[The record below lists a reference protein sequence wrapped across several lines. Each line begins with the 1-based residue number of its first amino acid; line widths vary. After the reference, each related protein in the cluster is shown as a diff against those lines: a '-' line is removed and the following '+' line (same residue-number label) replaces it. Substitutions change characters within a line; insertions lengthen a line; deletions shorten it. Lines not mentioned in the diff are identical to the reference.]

1 MEAWRKRYTVE
12 LLNDVILYYAKLVEF
27 RRWTTSGFLLKL
39 LRIWPESTAERNCR
53 LLLGKKIALKYT
65 KGQKFEKKIQL
76 SVISLL
82 LVTSL
87 WFLLPK
93 RPAPTNWI
101 RPRRKSPNRPRLF
114 SSRLPLWRQGFLKDQ
129 IFLKEIKFRSS
140 KSLRQFWCARTIS
153 NWSNS
158 NWLAEIQKE
167 MERVWFWNK
176 VRIFEK
182 TFLGND
188 HFLN

>member
-53 LLLGKKIALKYT
+53 LLLGKKIDLKYT
-65 KGQKFEKKIQL
+65 RGQNLKKTYFLKISRSSWKRGQRVKKIQL

-101 RPRRKSPNRPRLF
+101 RSRRKSPSRPRLF
-114 SSRLPLWRQGFLKDQ
+114 SNRPPLWRWEFLRDQ
-129 IFLKEIKFRSS
+129 IFWKH
-140 KSLRQFWCARTIS
+140 Q
-153 NWSNS
+153 
-158 NWLAEIQKE
+158 
-167 MERVWFWNK
+167 V
-176 VRIFEK
+176 
-182 TFLGND
+182 
-188 HFLN
+188 